1 MTKAKIV
8 LCLAILLLTG
18 GAFAQDSRSGL
29 VASISIE
36 GTQDTEMATFGNSS
50 QVAKF
55 NESVKH
61 NTLKRLV
68 DLFKLD
74 TIAFIPGMQI
84 KYKQGLNR
92 FVGVSKLDSEQKNAA
107 KSFFYTFRIKCD
119 IAFDQTLGG
128 FIIDQT
134 SSRANVYITIGVF
147 NANGEKVAT
156 YKGKSKDSITFFG
169 KNARRAQWLSAQD
182 FESVYQSALESL
194 EAK

>member
-1 MTKAKIV
+1 M
-8 LCLAILLLTG
+8 LLLTG
-18 GAFAQDSRSGL
+18 GAFAQNSRNGL

-50 QVAKF
+50 RVADF
-55 NESVKH
+55 NENVKR
-61 NTLKRLV
+61 NTLKCLM

-74 TIAFIPGMQI
+74 SVAFIPGMQI

-92 FVGVSKLDSEQKNAA
+92 FAGVSKLDSEQKNEA

-119 IAFDQTLGG
+119 IAFDQTVGG

-134 SSRANVYITIGVF
+134 SSRANIYITIGVF

-156 YKGKSKDSITFFG
+156 YKGKSKDSVVFLG
-169 KNARRAQWLSAQD
+169 KNAHRAQWLSAQD
-182 FESVYQSALESL
+182 FESVYLSALESL